1 VHILVDK
8 SVWIDYFKSGQN
20 SKDLDILIDYDL
32 HIINEVILTEKI
44 PFLTVRKQTQIIEL
58 LDNIIKLPLQ
68 INWYEI
74 RDFQIKCIQYGVNG
88 IGIPDLIITQHSI
101 QNNIKLYSLDK
112 HFQILKKVV
121 GVELFP

>member
-1 VHILVDK
+1 MHILVDK